1 MVVGAAIGKEL
12 RRPWLALPA
21 AFASHF
27 VLDRIP
33 HLDWHGLFGISGKG
47 PTTPEAV
54 FGVVDFL
61 AGIALVTW
69 AVGRRPVRALMLLCA
84 FLALLMDLLNHV
96 PPFRGWIMSCP
107 WTAPVVAFHGACEW
121 NVSPAWWPIG
131 FGTQAVLL
139 GLCLWV
145 IRRSPDK
152 VL

>member
-1 MVVGAAIGKEL
+1 MVVGASIGKEL
-12 RRPWLALPA
+12 RRPWLARPA

-33 HLDWHGLFGISGKG
+33 HLDWHGLFGIAGKG
-47 PTTPEAV
+47 PTTPEVV

-61 AGIALVTW
+61 AGIALVAR

-131 FGTQAVLL
+131 FGTQVAVIAFGLL
-139 GLCLWV
+139 V
-145 IRRSPDK
+145 IRRKPTA
-152 VL
+152 